1 MAVDS
6 ASSEKKSSNAVNEL
20 LTFNAEN
27 MQSNMK
33 TIYYSRTFL
42 SIIGGVVAGILG
54 FTGLK
59 GFVFYLLLM
68 ALTSLGLIAKASFST
83 HTYFDSWNR
92 VLLDGFLGGLMV
104 CCLCSF
110 HLSFCLVYGTVYF
123 LLKKKLFWIR
133 WLEANTTKE

>member
-1 MAVDS
+1 MAVQS
-6 ASSEKKSSNAVNEL
+6 GPASSEKKSTNGENEL

-33 TIYYSRTFL
+33 IIYYSRTFL

-59 GFVFYLLLM
+59 GFVFYSLLM
-68 ALTSLGLIAKASFST
+68 AFTSLGLIAKAKFSI

-92 VLLDGFLGGLMV
+92 VLIDGFLGGLMV
-104 CCLCSF
+104 VVRAVLDIC
-110 HLSFCLVYGTVYF
+110 
-123 LLKKKLFWIR
+123 I
-133 WLEANTTKE
+133 

>member
-1 MAVDS
+1 MEWVGWGY
-6 ASSEKKSSNAVNEL
+6 
-20 LTFNAEN
+20 EN
-27 MQSNMK
+27 KHLYNVLYGLQMNLCLFC
-33 TIYYSRTFL
+33 SRTFL

-110 HLSFCLVYGTVYF
+110 HLSFSLVYETVCF
-123 LLKKKLFWIR
+123 FH
-133 WLEANTTKE
+133 

>member
-83 HTYFDSWNR
+83 HSYFDSWNR
-92 VLLDGFLGGLMV
+92 VLLDGFLGGLM
-104 CCLCSF
+104 SF
-110 HLSFCLVYGTVYF
+110 V
-123 LLKKKLFWIR
+123 LFWTFAYDIVHIF
-133 WLEANTTKE
+133 